1 MPSSTRRLLALA
13 STGGLLLGLATAVA
27 AQTPDPA
34 PAKPAPQRAGK
45 ANKGFNLGPQELAKV
60 MEIFG
65 RVQKE
70 YNRDLTPAG
79 RKKLETLLH
88 GLGGG
93 KQAKRRPGMMPRLGR
108 LDLNPDQ
115 QAKVDAARAD
125 FRREQQDI
133 RSRNLPEKQRK
144 AAMRQARMRLRTSVE
159 GVLTPEQRERMK
171 AGPDKRGKQ
180 QLPGDA

>member
-1 MPSSTRRLLALA
+1 MHFSARRLLTFAAA
-13 STGGLLLGLATAVA
+13 SSIAAGLTVAGA
-27 AQTPDPA
+27 AQTPETA
-34 PAKPAPQRAGK
+34 PAKPIPKRAGK
-45 ANKGFNLGPQELAKV
+45 GNKGLNLNPQELAKV
-60 MEIFG
+60 MKIFG
-65 RVQKE
+65 RVQEE

-79 RKKLETLLH
+79 RQKLESLLH
-88 GLGGG
+88 GLGG
-93 KQAKRRPGMMPRLGR
+93 KHAKRKPGMMPRLAR
-108 LDLNPDQ
+108 LNLNNDQ

-144 AAMRQARMRLRTSVE
+144 AAMRQARMRLRTSIE

-171 AGPDKRGKQ
+171 AGPGKGGKQ

>member
-1 MPSSTRRLLALA
+1 MPFSTRRLLALA
-13 STGGLLLGLATAVA
+13 STGGLLLCLASVAA
-27 AQTPDPA
+27 AQTPESP
-34 PAKPAPQRAGK
+34 PAKPAPRRAEKGGS
-45 ANKGFNLGPQELAKV
+45 GFNLNPQELAKV
-60 MEIFG
+60 MKIFG
-65 RVQKE
+65 RVQEE

-88 GLGGG
+88 GLGGR

-133 RSRNLPEKQRK
+133 RSRNLPEKRRK
-144 AAMRQARMRLRTSVE
+144 AEIKQARMRLRTSIE
-159 GVLTPEQRERMK
+159 AVLTPEQRERMK
-171 AGPDKRGKQ
+171 AAPGKGGKR